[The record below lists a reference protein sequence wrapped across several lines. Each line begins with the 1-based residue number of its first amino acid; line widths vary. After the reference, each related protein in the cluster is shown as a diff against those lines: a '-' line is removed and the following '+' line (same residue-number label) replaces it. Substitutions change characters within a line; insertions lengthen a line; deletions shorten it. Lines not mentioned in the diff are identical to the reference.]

1 MRVFSSMKILEDL
14 DGGHFFPKSNSS
26 LILGSN
32 SAKNF
37 FDIFLIE
44 DIYEGR
50 VLGLVLNWVKE
61 FSYESNFV
69 EGN

>member
-1 MRVFSSMKILEDL
+1 MKILQIRKVDI
-14 DGGHFFPKSNSS
+14 FFPKSNSS